1 MGGLI
6 CHGAVKRRWET
17 MMEYLS
23 VAQARG
29 MKGLRLV
36 LSAGVPGPW
45 GIAAKAIFQARGV
58 PYVPVRQVIMDANE
72 DLVAWT
78 GRRNA
83 PIAVYDDEPGLDNW
97 LDIVMLAERLGS
109 GPSLLPDD
117 PVEEALALGFSA
129 QICGHGGYGWSRRLG
144 MARPETAPLPDDMA
158 AKRGAM
164 MRGYGAG
171 AGDMIAAAPQRAIT
185 ILHGLARQLHR
196 QREMGSDYLVGSRL
210 SACDLHWAAFSQ
222 MAQPLTLEECPFPPG
237 MREMYDTMPPEVRAA
252 CDPILIEHRDRI
264 FARHIGLPMEF

>member
-1 MGGLI
+1 LD
-6 CHGAVKRRWET
+6 
-17 MMEYLS
+17 YLS
-23 VAQARG
+23 VAEARHLR
-29 MKGLRLV
+29 GLRLV

-45 GIAAKAIFQARGV
+45 GIAAKAIFQARNV
-58 PYVPVRQVIMDANE
+58 PYVPVRQDIMQPNE

-117 PVEEALALGFSA
+117 PVDEALALGFSA
-129 QICGHGGYGWSRRLG
+129 QICGHGGYAWLRRLG
-144 MARPETAPLPDDMA
+144 MARPTADSAPEELR
-158 AKRGAM
+158 AKRDAM
-164 MRGYGAG
+164 MGAYGAG
-171 AGDMIAAAPQRAIT
+171 AADTIAAAPRRIVK
-185 ILHGLARQLHR
+185 ILHGLAQQLHR
-196 QREMGSDYLVGSRL
+196 QREAGSDYLVGERL

-222 MAQPLTLEECPFPPG
+222 MAQPLTMEECPFPPG
-237 MREMYDTMPPEVRAA
+237 MREMYDHMQPEVRAA

-264 FARHIGLPMEF
+264 FARHIGLPLEF

>member
-1 MGGLI
+1 
-6 CHGAVKRRWET
+6 

-36 LSAGVPGPW
+36 LSADVPGPW

-58 PYVPVRQVIMDANE
+58 SYVPVRQVIMDANE
-72 DLVAWT
+72 ELVAWT

-144 MARPETAPLPDDMA
+144 MARPETAPLADDMA

-171 AGDMIAAAPQRAIT
+171 ASDMIAAAPQRAIT